1 MTNRV
6 ESLAPATVAAPARA
20 SRGRTVLAIALGTA
34 FVTASAQVAVPLP
47 FTPVPMTLQPL
58 AVLVVG
64 GLLGPAA
71 GCAALVSYLAL
82 GLMGFPVF
90 AAGGSAE
97 RLVGPTGGYLL
108 SYPVVAAVV
117 GALVRRAPAS
127 ALMTVGACAL
137 GMALIHLGGAAQ
149 LMVLTGTAAQ
159 AMQAGVVPFFT
170 GDLLKIGIAAIAIL
184 LAGPKLRS
192 LL

>member
-6 ESLAPATVAAPARA
+6 ESLSSSVAVPARA
-20 SRGRTVLAIALGTA
+20 SRGRAILAVAAGTA
-34 FVTASAQVAVPLP
+34 VVALSAQVAVPLP

-58 AVLVVG
+58 AMLIVG
-64 GLLGPAA
+64 GLLGPSL

-97 RLVGPTGGYLL
+97 RLIGPTGGYLL

-117 GALVRRAPAS
+117 GALVRRAPTS
-127 ALMTVGACAL
+127 AVNVVLAAAL
-137 GMALIHLGGAAQ
+137 GMTLIHIGGAAQ
-149 LMVLTGTAAQ
+149 LMLLTGTAAS
-159 AMQAGVVPFFT
+159 AMQAGVVPFLT
-170 GDLLKIGIAAIAIL
+170 GDLLKIGIAAIVVLIG
-184 LAGPKLRS
+184 GPKLRS

>member
-6 ESLAPATVAAPARA
+6 ESLSSSVAVPAHA
-20 SRGRTVLAIALGTA
+20 SRGRAIRAVAAGTA
-34 FVTASAQVAVPLP
+34 VVALSAQVAVPVP

-58 AVLVVG
+58 AVLIVG
-64 GLLGPAA
+64 GLLGPAL
-71 GCAALVSYLAL
+71 GGAALVSYLAL

-97 RLVGPTGGYLL
+97 RLIGPTGGYLL

-117 GALVRRAPAS
+117 GTLVRRAPTS
-127 ALMTVGACAL
+127 AVNVVLAAAL
-137 GMALIHLGGAAQ
+137 GMVLIHIGGAAQ
-149 LMVLTGTAAQ
+149 LMLLTGTAAS
-159 AMQAGVVPFFT
+159 AVQAGVVPFLT
-170 GDLLKIGIAAIAIL
+170 GDLLKIGIAAIVVL
-184 LAGPKLRS
+184 VGGPKLRS